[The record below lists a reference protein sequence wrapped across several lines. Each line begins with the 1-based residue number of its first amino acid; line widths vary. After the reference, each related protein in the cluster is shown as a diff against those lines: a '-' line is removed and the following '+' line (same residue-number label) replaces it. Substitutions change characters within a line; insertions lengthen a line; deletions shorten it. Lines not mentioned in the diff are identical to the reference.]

1 MESKHRILL
10 RRELL
15 KIQTE
20 EQKLRKKAE
29 TAKPADWKKALEQK
43 IPEKV
48 YTGLETAFCT
58 GFSLVFKHGR
68 KLIELTYKKETLKQ
82 EHILRDQA
90 VQTEGSRRDFKQ
102 MQKNVRNAG
111 LKNMAATTAEGM
123 ALGALGVGM
132 PDVVLFL
139 ATLLKGVYETALHY
153 GFEYETPEE
162 QYLILRMMSAS
173 LKTGRAW
180 LREDAKVEELL
191 QADAMGVDPEILQEQ
206 IKKTASAFAVD
217 MLVLKFIQGMPV
229 VGFLG
234 GAANPVYYRKVMDYV
249 QRKYRK
255 RYLLK
260 QLR

>member
-1 MESKHRILL
+1 MDVKHRALI

-29 TAKPADWKKALEQK
+29 TAKPANWKKALEEK
-43 IPEKV
+43 IPEKG

-58 GFSLVFKHGR
+58 GFTLVFRHGR
-68 KLIELTYKKETLKQ
+68 KLIELTYRKEGLKQ

-90 VQTEGSRRDFKQ
+90 VQMEASHRDFKQ
-102 MQKNVRNAG
+102 MQSNVRKTVT
-111 LKNMAATTAEGM
+111 KNMAVTTAEGV

-139 ATLLKGVYETALHY
+139 STLLKGVYETALHY
-153 GFEYETPEE
+153 GFGYETPAE
-162 QYLILRMMSAS
+162 QYLILRMLSAS
-173 LKTGRAW
+173 LKTGRTWLWEDEKVDAL
-180 LREDAKVEELL
+180 LREDAV
-191 QADAMGVDPEILQEQ
+191 AVTPEVLTEQ
-206 IKKTASAFAVD
+206 IRKTASAFALD
-217 MLVLKFIQGMPV
+217 MLVLKFLQGMPV
-229 VGFLG
+229 VGILG
-234 GAANPVYYRKVMDYV
+234 GAANPLYYRKVMEYV

-260 QLR
+260 QLK

>member
-1 MESKHRILL
+1 MEQKYRALM

-29 TAKPADWKKALEQK
+29 TAKPADWKKALEKK

-48 YTGLETAFCT
+48 YTGLEGAFCT
-58 GFSLVFKHGR
+58 GFSLVFRHGR
-68 KLIELTYKKETLKQ
+68 RLIELTYKKEELQQ
-82 EHILRDQA
+82 EHILRDRA
-90 VQTEGSRRDFKQ
+90 VQREASRLDFKQ
-102 MQKNVRNAG
+102 MQKNVRKAG
-111 LKNMAATTAEGM
+111 MKNMAATTAEGV

-153 GFEYETPEE
+153 GFAYETPEE
-162 QYLILRMMSAS
+162 QYLILRMLSAS

-180 LREDAKVEELL
+180 IREDEKVDELL
-191 QADAMGVDPEILQEQ
+191 RADAVAVSEEVLKEQ
-206 IKKTASAFAVD
+206 IRKTASAFAVD

-234 GAANPVYYRKVMDYV
+234 GAANPVYYRKVMEYV

-260 QLR
+260 QLK

>member
-1 MESKHRILL
+1 MENKHRTLI

-15 KIQTE
+15 KIQVQ
-20 EQKLRKKAE
+20 EQKLRKKE
-29 TAKPADWKKALEQK
+29 EKKEPSGWKASLEKK

-48 YTGLETAFCT
+48 YTGLEKAFCS
-58 GFSLVFKHGR
+58 GFSLIFKHGR
-68 KLIELTYKKETLKQ
+68 KLIELTYKKEELRQ
-82 EHILRDQA
+82 EHILRDA
-90 VQTEGSRRDFKQ
+90 GVQQEASRRGFKQ
-102 MQKNVRNAG
+102 MQKNVRKAG
-111 LKNMAATTAEGM
+111 IKNMAVTTAEGM

-153 GFEYETPEE
+153 GFEYEAPEE

-173 LKTGRAW
+173 LKTGRDF
-180 LREDAKVEELL
+180 LREDEKVDQLL
-191 QADAMGVDPEILQEQ
+191 MEDAVTVDPEVLKEQ
-206 IKKTASAFAVD
+206 IRKTASAFAVD

-229 VGFLG
+229 IGLLG
-234 GAANPVYYRKVMDYV
+234 GAANPVYYRKVMGYV

-255 RYLLK
+255 RYLMK

>member
-1 MESKHRILL
+1 MESKYRVLM

-29 TAKPADWKKALEQK
+29 TAKPADWKKVLEKK

-48 YTGLETAFCT
+48 YTGLEAAFCT
-58 GFSLVFKHGR
+58 GFSVVFQHGR
-68 KLIELTYKKETLKQ
+68 KLIELTYKKEALQQ
-82 EHILRDQA
+82 EHILRDRA
-90 VQTEGSRRDFKQ
+90 VQTEASRGDFKQ
-102 MQKNVRNAG
+102 MQKNVRKAE
-111 LKNMAATTAEGM
+111 LKNMAATTAEGV

-139 ATLLKGVYETALHY
+139 ATLLKGIYETALHY
-153 GFEYETPEE
+153 GFVYETPEE

-173 LKTGRAW
+173 LKNGRAW
-180 LREDAKVEELL
+180 LREDDKVEELL
-191 QADAMGVDPEILQEQ
+191 RADAIAVDPEILKEQ
-206 IKKTASAFAVD
+206 IRKTASAFAMD

-229 VGFLG
+229 VGLLG
-234 GAANPVYYRKVMDYV
+234 GAANPVYYRKVMEYV

-260 QLR
+260 QLK